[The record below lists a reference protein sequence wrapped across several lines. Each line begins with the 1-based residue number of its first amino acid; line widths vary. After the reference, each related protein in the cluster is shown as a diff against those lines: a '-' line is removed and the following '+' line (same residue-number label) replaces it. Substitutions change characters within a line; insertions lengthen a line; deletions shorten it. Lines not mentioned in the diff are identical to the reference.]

1 MMKSV
6 MRSVRA
12 RNGDGSMA
20 ALAVALAAALGCG
33 GDGPTAGVPNAGG
46 AGGAGRGGAGGGPPG
61 TGGGQ
66 NVGGGT
72 GGEAGGAPGAGG
84 GGGNPGDGAAA
95 DMAADSPVEAR
106 GPSAIT
112 DCKSLLAGGGPM
124 SQWVTPDGNGGLLYK
139 ALPGGGDHIADFS
152 HAGYRGGGVPLPV
165 APVIERVAPGGGDDT
180 PAIQAALD
188 AVAARSL
195 ASGLRGAVL
204 LAPGAFNLAGVL
216 RLTASGVVLRGSGS
230 GAGGTEL
237 RFTGAARRVMYM
249 QGAGARALDSE
260 SATITDDNVPAGS
273 RTFTVDRPQLFKVGD
288 EVMVGRPVTA
298 AWIAL
303 IGMDKL
309 VRNGAAQTWIT
320 PGTVLRAERVVTAV
334 EGNKITVDVPYF
346 DSFDA
351 RYVKP
356 PGGSIVKYSFPGRIA
371 NVGLESFRAVGS
383 PRAAGNDFHFVEMA
397 SLVDGWIKD
406 VVAHDF
412 TSGAVIRDS
421 VTRVTL
427 EDMLV
432 SHTPVEYFTAAAP
445 SDFNIDG
452 SQIFMHR
459 GGSKGGNKIFYHS
472 TAGGVMGPNVMLGF
486 VGSGMRSHVQP
497 HQRWATGLLV
507 DDTHLDDGNI
517 EYMNRGNLGSGHGW
531 TMGWGVI
538 WNSSASTIRAEQPPG
553 VANWAIGNRGTQTG
567 NGTFDSHGTPVL
579 PRSLYLAQLC
589 ARLGPAAL
597 ANLGYR

>member
-1 MMKSV
+1 MTKSV
-6 MRSVRA
+6 TRSARA
-12 RNGDGSMA
+12 RSGEGSMA
-20 ALAVALAAALGCG
+20 VLALALATAFSCG
-33 GDGPTAGVPNAGG
+33 GDGAKGGAPGPVGGG
-46 AGGAGRGGAGGGPPG
+46 AGGAGRGGAGGVPAG
-61 TGGGQ
+61 TGGQ
-66 NVGGGT
+66 TTPGGT

-84 GGGNPGDGAAA
+84 GGGTDVTADVGA
-95 DMAADSPVEAR
+95 DLPVE
-106 GPSAIT
+106 GGVPSAIS

-124 SQWVTPDGNGGLLYK
+124 SQWVMPDGNGGLVYK
-139 ALPGGGDHIADFS
+139 ALPGGGDHISDFS
-152 HAGYRGGGVPLPV
+152 HAGYGGGGVPLPV
-165 APVIERVAPGGGDDT
+165 APVIEMVSPGGGDDT
-180 PAIQAALD
+180 PAIQRALD
-188 AVAARSL
+188 TVGARPL
-195 ASGLRGAVL
+195 GGGIRGAVL

-249 QGAGARALDSE
+249 QGAGARALDVE
-260 SATITDDNVPAGS
+260 SAVITDDNVPAGS
-273 RTFTVDRPQLFKVGD
+273 RSFTVDRPQLFKVGD
-288 EVMVGRPVTA
+288 QVMVGRPVTA
-298 AWIAL
+298 AWISL

-334 EGNKITVDVPYF
+334 EGNKLTVDVPYF

-421 VTRVTL
+421 VTRVTM

-507 DDTHLDDGNI
+507 DDSHLDDGNI

-553 VANWAIGNRGTQTG
+553 VANWAIGNRGTQVG
-567 NGTFDSHGTPVL
+567 NGTFDSHGTRVL
-579 PRSLYLAQLC
+579 PKSLYLAQLC
-589 ARLGPAAL
+589 ARLGPSAL